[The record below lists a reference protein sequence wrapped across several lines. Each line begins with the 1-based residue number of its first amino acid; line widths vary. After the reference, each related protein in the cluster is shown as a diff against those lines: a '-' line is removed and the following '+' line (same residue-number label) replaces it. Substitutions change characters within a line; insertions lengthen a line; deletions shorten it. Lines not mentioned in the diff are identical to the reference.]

1 MVSTTYCPDSPAQSE
16 CAYCPDSPAQ
26 SECAYEPDSSMK
38 MEFGDGLLARL
49 LGKVPKTLQPKPVKY
64 TPITAW
70 RSYIRLTIIEEKSK
84 LNLARSRM
92 HHFPHSQEY
101 KKEYYVK
108 LNQYRQM
115 QLRVVEVAWNE
126 RKLEERK
133 FPLINGKMH
142 ARHLGKW
149 LTNYPTKILI
159 IFGLLLSLRSTK
171 PLVA

>member
-1 MVSTTYCPDSPAQSE
+1 MVSTT
-16 CAYCPDSPAQ
+16 YCPDSPAQ

-38 MEFGDGLLARL
+38 MEFGGGLLARL

-133 FPLINGKMH
+133 RVLKFQN
-142 ARHLGKW
+142 
-149 LTNYPTKILI
+149 
-159 IFGLLLSLRSTK
+159 
-171 PLVA
+171 LV